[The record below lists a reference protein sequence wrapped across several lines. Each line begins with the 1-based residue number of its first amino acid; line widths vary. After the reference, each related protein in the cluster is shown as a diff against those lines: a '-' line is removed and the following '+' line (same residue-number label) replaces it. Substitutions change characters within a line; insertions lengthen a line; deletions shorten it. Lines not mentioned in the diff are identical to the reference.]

1 MLFRSHFTDEI
12 VKSIARALVKEPD
25 FKSRGAIFDYVKE
38 DLEVMTDAELQ
49 IYMATYKVRHIVACS
64 MHLLMSS
71 QSTQK
76 YLQDFDCYL
85 QAGKVQTLLK
95 LMEGYMAEGR
105 RMLIFSQVCDRIT
118 LRVRVN

>member
-49 IYMATYKVRHIVACS
+49 IYMATYKVTGYIALIEAASDIPTVY
-64 MHLLMSS
+64 
-71 QSTQK
+71 T
-76 YLQDFDCYL
+76 
-85 QAGKVQTLLK
+85 KVPP
-95 LMEGYMAEGR
+95 GR
-105 RMLIFSQVCDRIT
+105 RLLSPSREGPNT
-118 LRVRVN
+118 LEADGGIYG